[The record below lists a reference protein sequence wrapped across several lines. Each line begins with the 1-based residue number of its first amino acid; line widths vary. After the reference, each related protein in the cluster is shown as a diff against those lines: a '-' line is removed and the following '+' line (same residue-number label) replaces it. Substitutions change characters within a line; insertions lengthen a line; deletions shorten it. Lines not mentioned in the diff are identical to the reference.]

1 MNEESK
7 LGWTSAKLEE
17 TFQETAKRLGGN
29 REAVRYLIKEYKY
42 GEKPRFIRDWCVV
55 NSRRSSNTMGHPT
68 MVFYVPTGGSFL
80 TDIPFETQAR
90 NFKKHYEEMNE
101 ICLKQLTRNG

>member
-17 TFQETAKRLGGN
+17 TFEQIAKRLGGN

-42 GEKPRFIRDWCVV
+42 GEKHD
-55 NSRRSSNTMGHPT
+55 
-68 MVFYVPTGGSFL
+68 L
-80 TDIPFETQAR
+80 
-90 NFKKHYEEMNE
+90 
-101 ICLKQLTRNG
+101 